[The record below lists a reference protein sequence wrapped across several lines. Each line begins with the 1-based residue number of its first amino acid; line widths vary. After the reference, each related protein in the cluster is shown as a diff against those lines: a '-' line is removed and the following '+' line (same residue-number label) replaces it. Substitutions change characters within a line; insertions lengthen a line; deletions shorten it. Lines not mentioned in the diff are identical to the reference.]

1 MTIAVIGSIHV
12 DFYIK
17 TPKFPQPDET
27 VLGKEFA
34 MHPGGKGANQA
45 VGCARLG
52 VRTYMLSA
60 IGDDFFGK
68 IMVENLSKNNVVTD
82 YIYVAKGVHTGIAF
96 IILNEV
102 SKENMIIVAPGADE
116 AITPDYVENTLS
128 SLTPRAVLT
137 QLEIPIQTVY
147 KTLEIGKKV
156 DAITV
161 LNPSPVKYLS
171 SEIYKYVD
179 VIIPNRV
186 ELQQLSGIEVRTE
199 EDVFKAGECLLSRG
213 VKVVV
218 ATLGARGAAVITYD
232 KKKIVEA
239 FKVNVVD
246 TVGAGDAFAA
256 GLAVALVEG
265 RDIEEAV
272 RFANA
277 VAALKVT
284 RMGAQSMPYREE
296 VEKFLK
302 KYLHQ

>member
-34 MHPGGKGANQA
+34 MYPGGKGANQA

-60 IGDDFFGK
+60 VGDDFFGK

-82 YIYVAKGVHTGIAF
+82 YIYVAKGIHTGVAF

-116 AITPDYVENTLS
+116 AITPDYVENTLP

-147 KTLEIGKKV
+147 KTLEIGKKI

-186 ELQQLSGIEVRTE
+186 ELQQLTGIEVRTE

-239 FKVNVVD
+239 FKVDVVD

-296 VEKFLK
+296 VEKFFK
-302 KYLHQ
+302 KYL

>member
-34 MHPGGKGANQA
+34 MYPGGKGANQA

-60 IGDDFFGK
+60 VGDDFFGK

-82 YIYVAKGVHTGIAF
+82 YIYVAKGVHTGVAF

-147 KTLEIGKKV
+147 KTLEIGKKI

-186 ELQQLSGIEVRTE
+186 ELQQLTGIEVRTE

-239 FKVNVVD
+239 FKVDVVD

-265 RDIEEAV
+265 RDIEEAI

-302 KYLHQ
+302 KYL

>member
-27 VLGKEFA
+27 VLGREFA
-34 MHPGGKGANQA
+34 MYPGGKGANQA

-60 IGDDFFGK
+60 VGDDFFGK
-68 IMVENLSKNNVVTD
+68 IMVENLSKNNVVTN
-82 YIYVAKGVHTGIAF
+82 YIYVAKGVHTGVAF

-147 KTLEIGKKV
+147 KTLEIGKKI

-186 ELQQLSGIEVRTE
+186 ELQQLTGIEVRTE

-239 FKVNVVD
+239 FKVDVVD

-302 KYLHQ
+302 KYL

>member
-34 MHPGGKGANQA
+34 MYPGGKGANQA

-68 IMVENLSKNNVVTD
+68 IMVENLSKNSVVID
-82 YIYVAKGVHTGIAF
+82 YIYVAKGVHTGVAF

-239 FKVNVVD
+239 FKVDVVD

>member
-34 MHPGGKGANQA
+34 MYPGGKGANQA

-60 IGDDFFGK
+60 VGDDFFGK
-68 IMVENLSKNNVVTD
+68 IMVENLSKNNVVID
-82 YIYVAKGVHTGIAF
+82 YIYVAKGVHTGVAF

-128 SLTPRAVLT
+128 SLTPRAVLA

-239 FKVNVVD
+239 FKVDVVD

>member
-34 MHPGGKGANQA
+34 MYPGGKGANQA

-82 YIYVAKGVHTGIAF
+82 YIYVAKGVHTGVAF

-161 LNPSPVKYLS
+161 LNPSPVKYLR

-239 FKVNVVD
+239 FKVDVVD

>member
-34 MHPGGKGANQA
+34 MYPGGKGANQA

-60 IGDDFFGK
+60 VGDDFFGK

-82 YIYVAKGVHTGIAF
+82 YIYVAKGVHTGVAF

-128 SLTPRAVLT
+128 SLTPRAVLA

>member
-34 MHPGGKGANQA
+34 MYPGGKGANQA

-60 IGDDFFGK
+60 VGDDFFGK
-68 IMVENLSKNNVVTD
+68 IMVENLSKNNVVID
-82 YIYVAKGVHTGIAF
+82 YIYVAKGVHTGVAF

-147 KTLEIGKKV
+147 KTLEIGKKI

-186 ELQQLSGIEVRTE
+186 ELQQLTGIEVRTE

-239 FKVNVVD
+239 FKVDVVD

-302 KYLHQ
+302 KYL

>member
-17 TPKFPQPDET
+17 TSKFPQPDET

-34 MHPGGKGANQA
+34 MYPGGKGANQA
-45 VGCARLG
+45 VGCAKLG

-60 IGDDFFGK
+60 VGDDFFGK

-82 YIYVAKGVHTGIAF
+82 YIYVAKGVHTGVAF

-147 KTLEIGKKV
+147 KTLEIGKKI

-186 ELQQLSGIEVRTE
+186 ELQQLTGIEVRTE

-239 FKVNVVD
+239 FKVDVVD

-302 KYLHQ
+302 KYL

>member
-27 VLGKEFA
+27 VLGREFA
-34 MHPGGKGANQA
+34 MYPGGKGANQA

-60 IGDDFFGK
+60 VGDDFFGK

-82 YIYVAKGVHTGIAF
+82 YIYVAKGVHTGVAF

-147 KTLEIGKKV
+147 KTLEIGKKI

-186 ELQQLSGIEVRTE
+186 ELQQLTGIEVRTE

-239 FKVNVVD
+239 FKVDVVD

-302 KYLHQ
+302 KYL

>member
-34 MHPGGKGANQA
+34 MYPGGKGANQA

-60 IGDDFFGK
+60 VGDDFFGK

-82 YIYVAKGVHTGIAF
+82 YIYVAKGVHTGVAF

-147 KTLEIGKKV
+147 KTLEIGKKI

-186 ELQQLSGIEVRTE
+186 ELQQLTGIEVRTE

-239 FKVNVVD
+239 FKVDVVD

-302 KYLHQ
+302 KYL

>member
-34 MHPGGKGANQA
+34 MYPGGKGANQA

-60 IGDDFFGK
+60 VGDDFFGK

-82 YIYVAKGVHTGIAF
+82 YIYVAKGVHTGVAF

-128 SLTPRAVLT
+128 SLTPRAVLA

-186 ELQQLSGIEVRTE
+186 ELQQLTGIEVRTE

-239 FKVNVVD
+239 FKVDVVD